1 MPLQFSLFDYHRPE
15 TSGTIPEPSRKTE
28 EKSVLRYV
36 SDYKVRSFYDAP
48 QLAGTHEERLSQN
61 SESLRSNDPVFIY
74 RNYTG
79 IGGLHG
85 IEFKDFGNFHDYT
98 KAKQEYEMGQF
109 FTPSET
115 ARLIVEMLEI
125 EPGKKVAD
133 ICCGMGQFFNHLKGC
148 ELHGI
153 EIEDNA
159 FQIDRKLYPHASI
172 EHRDM
177 RYMRS
182 IPPQDYI
189 VGNPPFNLVWEDK
202 TNPLRSSADKVVSQ
216 DFYVYQC
223 HTVLKEGGFLAFI
236 CPATWLN
243 DELRCGKVNAF
254 LKEHFV
260 KMFEIMLPDD
270 IFSSAGVKHF
280 PTKILGFQ
288 KIIPGQEIRYHEFV
302 SRYENALAAWRNSDT
317 YQQFRENK
325 RLAFR
330 YQSAQKYRYHFEK
343 QAESEKELEWDR
355 KYRKLLYELKRI
367 KPEFVEKAVTQRS
380 EIGKAVKPKDM
391 EWQEWESK
399 KPTME
404 RLIRKMKRWLSRKSP
419 ENLIRLVKT
428 RNQIKLKGYSR
439 IATQAMNAIA
449 IPKVWEIPKL
459 INRDYWKEE
468 WQSFQKALERLK
480 GISITYRTKEKCV
493 PIPFQNF
500 FARTYFGK
508 KYRKFLKLRADIS
521 SLPVP
526 SHIQERLESMRL
538 GDKKLLPHQIEDIG
552 KALLKPSA
560 LLNWEMGTGK
570 TFSAIAWSKMKGG
583 RTLVVAPSLLI
594 RKTWQE
600 ELKNIGEKNYRIIE
614 SMSDVYVS
622 GETAYFLISLER
634 IPKYYKRLKKLRFSN
649 LIVDESDNIKN
660 RSGQRTKA
668 LMAVG
673 RRIKNKLILTGTFT
687 RNNATEAYSQIE
699 LLLNNSSAMLC
710 EVPEIEEYD
719 RMEKDYVKKPN
730 PIYQL
735 PYPAYS
741 GSAIFRKNFS
751 PKKTTVFG
759 ASKTNQELYNKTALE
774 KLLKT
779 VRLRR
784 RFNDIKPK
792 DVTYDIR
799 QITVPMNP
807 AEIRVYNYIFEDFV
821 QTVRKMY
828 EQEHDGKVAGMLVI
842 MTQIMALL
850 QGVSHP
856 WTFPQYDGSEI
867 TSKMGRVIEIV
878 RSNPGKKI
886 MFGSPWK
893 PTAKKY
899 AEILSRDFRVVH
911 LESEFSIPKRNQMIQ
926 EFREGD
932 SQVLISTIGVLK
944 AGVNIPEAKIVIT
957 DSYPWNYAQLSQ
969 YFFRAIRL
977 NARNHTQVYCLSNEG
992 SFDTNVFSLML
1003 AKEKVN
1009 TFIADSIEVDTKT
1022 IAGGFG
1028 VNEDMLKCAIQMTK
1042 EKMDGKTCS
1051 TITWGDS
1058 VVSDARARA
1067 ET

>member
-1 MPLQFSLFDYHRPE
+1 MPLQFSLFDYQRPAE
-15 TSGTIPEPSRKTE
+15 SPTVPEVSQKTE
-28 EKSVLRYV
+28 EKPVRYV
-36 SDYKVRSFYDAP
+36 SEYKSRIFYDTP
-48 QLAGTHEERLSQN
+48 QFSGTSEERRIHN
-61 SESLRSNDPVFIY
+61 RESLNSDDPVFIY
-74 RNYTG
+74 QNYTG
-79 IGGLHG
+79 IGGLHE
-85 IEFKDFGNFHDYT
+85 IAFKDFGNFHDYT

-115 ARLIVEMLEI
+115 ARLIIEMLEI
-125 EPGKKVAD
+125 GPGKKVAD
-133 ICCGMGQFFNHLKGC
+133 ICCGNGQFFNHLKGC
-148 ELHGI
+148 DLYGV

-159 FQIDRKLYPHASI
+159 CQIARKLYPHASI
-172 EHRDM
+172 ECRDM
-177 RYMRS
+177 RYLRS
-182 IPPQDYI
+182 IPLQDYI
-189 VGNPPFNLVWEDK
+189 VGNPPFNLVWEDN
-202 TNPLRSSADKVVSQ
+202 TNPLRSSANKMVSQ

-223 HTVLKEGGFLAFI
+223 LSILKEGGFLAFI

-254 LKEHFV
+254 LREDFV
-260 KMFEIMLPDD
+260 QVFEVLLPPGL
-270 IFSSAGVKHF
+270 FSSVGVKHF

-288 KIIPGQEIRYHEFV
+288 KIIPGQEMRYHPFTSE
-302 SRYENALAAWRNSDT
+302 YENVLDAWRKSET
-317 YQQFRENK
+317 YQQFRKNK
-325 RLAFR
+325 RIAFQ
-330 YQSAQKYRYHFEK
+330 YQTAQKYRYYFEK
-343 QAESEKELEWDR
+343 RAESEKEIEWER
-355 KYRKLLYELKRI
+355 KYRKLLYELKRT
-367 KPEFVEKAVTQRS
+367 KPEFVDKAETQRN
-380 EIGKAVKPKDM
+380 EIGKSEKPRDM
-391 EWQEWESK
+391 EWQEWETK
-399 KPTME
+399 RPTME
-404 RLIRKMKRWLSRKSP
+404 KLVRRMKRWLGQKP
-419 ENLIRLVKT
+419 PQHLVRLVKT
-428 RNQIKLKGYSR
+428 RNEIKLKGYSR

-449 IPKVWEIPKL
+449 IPKAWPIAKL

-468 WQSFQKALERLK
+468 WQSFQKALGILN

-493 PIPFQNF
+493 PVTFQNF
-500 FARTYFGK
+500 SARTYLGR
-508 KYRKFLKLRADIS
+508 KYRKFLKLRSDIS

-526 SHIQERLESMRL
+526 PHIQEKLESLRF
-538 GDKKLLPHQIEDIG
+538 GDKKLLPHQAADIG

-570 TFSAIAWSKMKGG
+570 TLSAIAWSRMKGD

-600 ELKNIGEKNYRIIE
+600 EFKGIGETNYRIVE
-614 SMSDVYVS
+614 KMSDLYGS
-622 GETAYFLISLER
+622 ALYFLISLER
-634 IPKYYKRLKKLRFSN
+634 IPKYYKRLKKIRFHN

-660 RSGQRTKA
+660 KSSKRSKA

-673 RRIKNKLILTGTFT
+673 RRIRNKLILTGTFT
-687 RNNATEAYSQIE
+687 RNNASEAYTQIE
-699 LLLNNSSAMLC
+699 LLLNNSPAMLC
-710 EVPEIEEYD
+710 EVSEIMEYD
-719 RMEKDYVKKPN
+719 RIQKEYVNKPN

-741 GSAIFRKNFS
+741 GSTIFRKNFS

-792 DVTYDIR
+792 DVTYDVQ
-799 QITVPMNP
+799 QITVSMNP
-807 AEIRVYNYIFEDFV
+807 SEIRVYNYIFEDFV

-856 WTFPQYDGSEI
+856 WTFPQYDGPEI
-867 TSKMGRVIEIV
+867 TSKMERVIEIV
-878 RSNPGKKI
+878 RNNPGKKI

-899 AEILSRDFRVVH
+899 AEILSRNFHIVH
-911 LESEFSIPKRNQMIQ
+911 LESEFSIPRRNQLLQ

-932 SQVLISTIGVLK
+932 GQVLISTIGVLK
-944 AGVNIPEAKIVIT
+944 AGVNIPEAEIVIT

-1003 AKEKVN
+1003 AKERVN
-1009 TFIADSIEVDTKT
+1009 TFIADSQEVDTKT

-1028 VNEDMLKCAIQMTK
+1028 VNEDMLKCAIQMSK
-1042 EKMDGKTCS
+1042 EKIGGKTCS
-1051 TITWGDS
+1051 NITWGES
-1058 VVSDARARA
+1058 TVSDATARA
-1067 ET
+1067 EK